1 MPDQTHLIPGAVSPG
16 STPQT
21 ALACHAP
28 DGVRTHRML
37 ADSYCAYKRHDWDR
51 ATVKQYENWL
61 KDQAA
66 FFRDDTDIR
75 VVRTAEVET
84 FKLWLVANRVLA
96 PRTVRE
102 RLAFGRRLF
111 QWAVDIE
118 WLERNPFRLVRP
130 PKPRPVREADP
141 FSPDEVQ
148 RILRAAR
155 DHLSWFFPCILTA
168 ALTGTRR
175 NVLRMLDV
183 GDFDPRERLLRVR
196 PEIAKGDKRH
206 EYAVPDELQTV
217 LLEATADRGS
227 GEPLFPTRSGRRMS
241 DKTFDLFVDRGGHTH
256 AWRRLLAHAGVRAR
270 GVHNLRSAVDTNLV
284 LSGMSLDLA
293 TLVTGHSRQIAQR
306 HYLRS
311 SRESQRDAIS
321 RLVSV
326 YGVAGH
332 DGRPTVT
339 VRLSPDEAR
348 ALLDEFGATERAGVS
363 DAVLRVLEKVAE
375 AVNGR

>member
-1 MPDQTHLIPGAVSPG
+1 
-16 STPQT
+16 
-21 ALACHAP
+21 
-28 DGVRTHRML
+28 ML
-37 ADSYCAYKRHDWDR
+37 VDSYCAYKRHDWDR

-61 KDQAA
+61 RDQSA
-66 FFRDDTDIR
+66 FIGDDTDIR
-75 VVRTAEVET
+75 EVRTAGVEA
-84 FKLWLVANRVLA
+84 FKLWLVANRALA

-111 QWAVDIE
+111 QWAVDME

-155 DHLSWFFPCILTA
+155 DHLPWFFPCVLTA

-175 NVLRMLDV
+175 NVLRLLDV
-183 GDFDPRERLLRVR
+183 GDFDARERVLRLR
-196 PEIAKGDKRH
+196 PEIAKGDRRH
-206 EYAVPDELQTV
+206 EYAVPDELHTV
-217 LLEATADRGS
+217 LLKATVGRGP

-241 DKTFDLFVDRGGHTH
+241 NKAFDLFVDGAGHTH
-256 AWRRLLAHAGVRAR
+256 AWRRLLTRAEVRPR

-306 HYLRS
+306 HYLRA
-311 SRESQRDAIS
+311 SRESQRGAIS

-326 YGVAGH
+326 YGVAVA
-332 DGRPTVT
+332 DAQLTVT
-339 VRLSPDEAR
+339 VRLSPEEAR
-348 ALLDEFGATERAGVS
+348 AVIEEVGAASGAGLSQALVRAMT
-363 DAVLRVLEKVAE
+363 KVAE
-375 AVNGR
+375 AVKG

>member
-1 MPDQTHLIPGAVSPG
+1 MPDETHMIPGPVSLPKI
-16 STPQT
+16 PQGP
-21 ALACHAP
+21 LACDMP
-28 DGVRTHRML
+28 DGVRTHRTL
-37 ADSYCAYKRHDWDR
+37 VDSYCAYKRHDWDR

-61 KDQAA
+61 RDQSA

-75 VVRTAEVET
+75 AVRTAAVEA
-84 FKLWLVANRVLA
+84 FKLWLVATRVLA

-111 QWAVDIE
+111 QWAVDME

-141 FSPDEVQ
+141 FSPDEVR
-148 RILRAAR
+148 RILHAAR
-155 DHLSWFFPCILTA
+155 ERMSWFFPCILTA

-183 GDFDPRERLLRVR
+183 GDFDARERLLRVR

-217 LLEATADRGS
+217 LLESTAGRGS
-227 GEPLFPTRSGRRMS
+227 GDPLFPTRSGRRMS
-241 DKTFDLFVDRGGHTH
+241 NKTFDLFVDRAGHTH

-270 GVHNLRSAVDTNLV
+270 GIHNLRSAVDTNLV

-321 RLVSV
+321 KLVSV

-332 DGRPTVT
+332 DGPLTVT
-339 VRLSPDEAR
+339 VRFSPDEAR
-348 ALLDEFGATERAGVS
+348 ALLDEFGATKRAGLS
-363 DAVLRVLEKVAE
+363 DAVLRALEKVAE